1 MTAYKRPV
9 FFDRDIKSFSE
20 LSADSGLDL
29 GIVAR
34 SILADAWLQVGTTGS
49 AGHIAVMGSDDIQYA
64 FMDAYSGSG
73 VLSLKNSDAQ
83 ETVYIE
89 GQYGKASFGGS
100 AVDGSV
106 VVLSGNGNEAVK
118 LDGATATAT
127 LGGAATGTLLVKN
140 ASDQSVASIQAFA
153 NYADFKLTKTDG
165 SPLNVLSAGDYQA
178 FNTSGQYR
186 TYLGPGRLNLMGT
199 DANTRAMLDTYD
211 GYGVLKLN
219 DASAVET
226 IKLDGA
232 AASITLSGAAS
243 KITGLVLSEITGSTD
258 AASKAYVDSVA
269 QGLAPKGAC
278 HVSSQGNLADLA
290 TTTEVDGHTLS
301 VGERVLVRYQSNA
314 VENGIYEF
322 DGTGLVRTADMAAGS
337 HAAGA
342 FTFVQFGTNA
352 DQGWVCTADAP
363 ADVVGTDALP
373 WTQFSAAGVI
383 EAGDGLQL
391 IGTVM
396 SAKLDG
402 TTLAASVDG
411 LKVLGLP
418 VEFEIDGIAV
428 SPDFTATSIA
438 AIVGGA
444 ASNASEWHMHQSDVL
459 YLGADAALSA
469 GQACIV
475 ASGQAAPAGTTS
487 TGAYAIGVAESI
499 AGGMARVVRSGLA
512 FNVITGA
519 TSGEPVYVQADGTL
533 GTLLPT
539 SGRVVMLGIATNT
552 TDVFVQVRDFGSIL
566 AA

>member
-34 SILADAWLQVGTTGS
+34 SILADAALQVGGS
-49 AGHIAVMGSDDIQYA
+49 
-64 FMDAYSGSG
+64 
-73 VLSLKNSDAQ
+73 
-83 ETVYIE
+83 T
-89 GQYGKASFGGS
+89 
-100 AVDGSV
+100 
-106 VVLSGNGNEAVK
+106 
-118 LDGATATAT
+118 
-127 LGGAATGTLLVKN
+127 TGTLLVKN
-140 ASDQSVASIQAFA
+140 ASDQSVASIEAFA

-165 SPLNVLSAGDYQA
+165 TPLNVMSAGDYQA

-186 TYLGPGRLNLMGT
+186 TYLGPGRLDLKGT
-199 DANTRAMLDTYD
+199 DTNTRAMLDTYD
-211 GYGVLKLN
+211 GYGVLTLN
-219 DASAVET
+219 ESSGSTVLTQSALTDFGGKIAFRDSGNTNPDGAVENK
-226 IKLDGA
+226 ILLDATQQKIAMLSMNTWSSGPAVGFVSYDTNYDTSTKAKGYAQFLYTEGEFPGGA
-232 AASITLSGAAS
+232 QDYIRINEYDGE
-243 KITGLVLSEITGSTD
+243 ITGLLTPTQPSS
-258 AASKAYVDSVA
+258 AANKAYVDSVA

-363 ADVVGTDALP
+363 TDVVGTDALP

-391 IGTVM
+391 IGTVL

-418 VEFEIDGIAV
+418 VEFEIDGVAV

-438 AIVGGA
+438 ALVGGA

>member
-73 VLSLKNSDAQ
+73 VLSLKNSGAQ

-89 GQYGKASFGGS
+89 GEYGKASFGGA

-127 LGGAATGTLLVKN
+127 LGANTKAGAFEVKDASTNTRVAIDRADPVGAPGAYRFRIIGDDGWGKVNLLTEGAGHGLVQLGN
-140 ASDQSVASIQAFA
+140 AD
-153 NYADFKLTKTDG
+153 DTDYL
-165 SPLNVLSAGDYQA
+165 SLSAGNGGYLN
-178 FNTSGQYR
+178 FNGG
-186 TYLGPGRLNLMGT
+186 LG
-199 DANTRAMLDTYD
+199 
-211 GYGVLKLN
+211 
-219 DASAVET
+219 
-226 IKLDGA
+226 
-232 AASITLSGAAS
+232 
-243 KITGLVLSEITGSTD
+243 KITGLDTAKIVGSSD
-258 AASKAYVDSVA
+258 AVNKAYVDSVA

-314 VENGIYEF
+314 IENGIYEF

-391 IGTVM
+391 IGTVL

-402 TTLAASVDG
+402 ATLAASVDG

-418 VEFEIDGIAV
+418 ALFEIDGSAV
-428 SPDFTATSIA
+428 SAAVTSA
-438 AIVGGA
+438 NLGTLVDGA
-444 ASNASEWHMHQSDVL
+444 AGDAAALHSHS
-459 YLGADAALSA
+459 ADAEYLPEAAGLAA
-469 GQACIV
+469 GQAAIIN
-475 ASGQAAPAGTTS
+475 ASGEAATAGTTTS
-487 TGAYAIGVAESI
+487 GAYMIGVCESI
-499 AGGMARVVRSGLA
+499 ASGSARIVRGGLA
-512 FNVITGA
+512 VGVLSGA
-519 TSGEPVYVQADGTL
+519 TAGDVYYVQADGTL
-533 GTLLPT
+533 GTALPA
-539 SGRVVMLGIATNT
+539 SGRVVMAGIAKSAS
-552 TDVFVQVRDFGSIL
+552 DLHVQVRDFGSIL